1 MTRPPFDQLSSER
14 TCTCRHENYT
24 ISATSCGTVLV
35 TKGALTIYL
44 AGDIHQYGIA
54 EITNISVS
62 LPTDGPDGPE
72 GPEGPEIVVSD
83 GNNAFSINAELVFA
97 QFPNS

>member
-24 ISATSCGTVLV
+24 ISATSGGTVLV

-62 LPTDGPDGPE
+62 QP
-72 GPEGPEIVVSD
+72 PEGPEIVVSD
-83 GNNAFSINAELVFA
+83 GNNTFSINAELVFA
-97 QFPNS
+97 QFPMS

>member
-1 MTRPPFDQLSSER
+1 
-14 TCTCRHENYT
+14 
-24 ISATSCGTVLV
+24 
-35 TKGALTIYL
+35 L

-97 QFPNS
+97 QFPKS